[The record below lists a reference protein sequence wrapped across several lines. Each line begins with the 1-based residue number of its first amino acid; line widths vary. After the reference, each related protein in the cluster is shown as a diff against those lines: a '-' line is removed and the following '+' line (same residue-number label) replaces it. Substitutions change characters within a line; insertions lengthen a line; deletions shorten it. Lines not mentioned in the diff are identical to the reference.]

1 MSKQSWDDTL
11 RDMAYAELREHQR
24 ASGSD
29 NIIKPLYYA
38 ANSHRK
44 PRKKRAVKGEVKS

>member
-11 RDMAYAELREHQR
+11 RDMAYAELAEHQR
-24 ASGSD
+24 ASGAD

-38 ANSHRK
+38 VNPHRR
-44 PRKKRAVKGEVKS
+44 PSKKRAIKSEVKS